1 MDGGLHEKEK
11 TDLNPV
17 TRKLYEIDENQTAI
31 DMVSI
36 DKESISNGRPHA
48 RPPVEPH
55 LRLLF
60 RSTYGVLNSTFHES
74 AIRPPPTNA
83 NSDRKLGLRRMDE
96 GFSGSGSLYYGSWT
110 TSIAMA
116 VLRSAIG
123 RTKR

>member
-1 MDGGLHEKEK
+1 MNRSYENVEQQLHKMMDGGLHEKEK

-48 RPPVEPH
+48 RPLVEPH

-60 RSTYGVLNSTFHES
+60 RSTYL
-74 AIRPPPTNA
+74 
-83 NSDRKLGLRRMDE
+83 
-96 GFSGSGSLYYGSWT
+96 
-110 TSIAMA
+110 IAPCMNQQ
-116 VLRSAIG
+116 
-123 RTKR
+123 